1 MNLSRFGR
9 KRILIG
15 STLLSS
21 ALKVCKSFAGDY
33 NTFIIFEVLDA
44 GVCSAIYPASLIL
57 GMEWASSDHHILVT
71 CIVVASYPFGA
82 VITALIAS
90 YLQNY
95 KWLLRT
101 LSLFGFATI
110 PYIWSLPE
118 SFRWLLVNRKY
129 DEAIKVVERAAT
141 INGLDLS
148 PKTRE
153 IIASKCQNSERT
165 ADEATNKEQD
175 NGSFMDIV
183 RNCTLLTRLVICA
196 LCWVVGTFVQ
206 YGVSI
211 ISVSLPG
218 DKYVNFMVVSLGA
231 MPGIFLTYFML
242 KYVGR
247 RRAMSTSLFITAV
260 SILASKL
267 LSSHATLSL
276 IFFFMGKLFIHHSFT
291 SLYLYTNEMWPTV
304 FRHRVMGICST
315 IGRFGSIAAPLA
327 PLLVCIESEFLISI
341 IY

>member
-1 MNLSRFGR
+1 M
-9 KRILIG
+9 
-15 STLLSS
+15 LSS
-21 ALKVCKSFAGDY
+21 FLKVCKSFAGNY
-33 NTFIIFEVLDA
+33 NTFIILEVFDA

-57 GMEWASSDHHILVT
+57 GMEWATSEHHILVT

-90 YLQNY
+90 YLHNY

-101 LSLFGFATI
+101 ISIFGFATI

-129 DEAIKVVERAAT
+129 EEAIKVVERAAST
-141 INGLDLS
+141 NGLDLS

-153 IIASKCQNSERT
+153 IIASKCKNIERT
-165 ADEATNKEQD
+165 ADHASNKEQNND
-175 NGSFMDIV
+175 GSFMDIV

-247 RRAMSTSLFITAV
+247 RKAMSTSLFITAA

-267 LSSHATLSL
+267 SSSHATLSL

-291 SLYLYTNEMWPTV
+291 SLYLYTNEMWPTI

-327 PLLVCIESEFLISI
+327 PLLVRSENKYKI
-341 IY
+341 II